1 MICFVIT
8 SHYDLSK
15 ENRNNRDIEE
25 IVLLFSNCP
34 VSFATN
40 VLSGVCCL
48 DSSFLSWNLA
58 YCSSLKKKKK
68 PIPCSQYSLKRVSG
82 THILPDL
89 KAVPQEFL

>member
-1 MICFVIT
+1 MICFVIA

-15 ENRNNRDIEE
+15 ENWNNRDIEE

-34 VSFATN
+34 VSSATN

-68 PIPCSQYSLKRVSG
+68 KSL
-82 THILPDL
+82 
-89 KAVPQEFL
+89 